1 MIPPNMPTP
10 FPVPLGQVAGRSL
23 LIVDDE
29 PVIRMIARTALTAA
43 GFAVVEAG
51 DAISAFDAVQ
61 KAAKPFDMILL
72 DLTLGGMNGA
82 ELIPAFRQGSP
93 TTRILVV
100 SGVGAEEAEG
110 IGADG
115 FLGKPFNRASLLV
128 AVWQTL
134 APLPASSSSESLEE
148 ARTKG

>member
-10 FPVPLGQVAGRSL
+10 FPLPHAQLTGRSL

-29 PVIRMIARTALTAA
+29 PVIRMIARTSLIAA
-43 GFAVVEAG
+43 GFVVVEAG
-51 DAISAFDAVQ
+51 DDVSAFDAIQ
-61 KAAKPFDMILL
+61 KADKPFDMILL
-72 DLTLGGMNGA
+72 DLTLGGTNGA
-82 ELIPAFRQGSP
+82 ELIPAFHRESP

-100 SGVGAEEAEG
+100 SGLGAEEAEG

-115 FLGKPFNRASLLV
+115 FLGKPFTRTTLLI

-134 APLPASSSSESLEE
+134 APLPASSPRDE
-148 ARTKG
+148 G